1 MSTLYRTTLAMCCLA
16 SLLPLGA
23 LAADAEQPPVTN
35 EAPAA
40 PAPRPPLLERS
51 QEDAQ
56 ALERL
61 VPKAEQQTLQGGA
74 DSFLALW
81 KPANDSD
88 PQGAVI
94 IVPGAGETA
103 DWPNAV
109 GPLRRKFP
117 DVGWH
122 SLSISLPDLLADSP
136 QARVEAKPA
145 AKPAPEQGESAPAK
159 DLPADANANVAQATA
174 ADADTAESTDA
185 AQASEQTDPADAA
198 RIFARLDA
206 AVAFAQ
212 QHNARSI
219 VLIGHGSGAYWA
231 ARYLSEQQPPQV
243 QKLVLV
249 AAQTPGKPG
258 SHLESA
264 HCRHLLR
271 HPQRRPQRGRAAPA
285 GQQAAEG
292 QPVPAVVADC
302 RAGEQ
307 GSGTRAAVP
316 PGAGVD
322 ESVGADLSAMQATR
336 CMAPAVPVI
345 AAEAAPMYGLAHTV

>member
-23 LAADAEQPPVTN
+23 LAADAAKPEAAT
-35 EAPAA
+35 EAPSAE
-40 PAPRPPLLERS
+40 APRPPLLERS

-61 VPKAEQQTLQGGA
+61 VPKAEQQTLQAGA

-81 KPANDSD
+81 KPANVAD

-94 IVPGAGETA
+94 IVPGAGENA

-117 DVGWH
+117 DIGWH
-122 SLSISLPDLLADSP
+122 SLSVSLPDLLADAP

-145 AKPAPEQGESAPAK
+145 PVPEQKTGESAPAK
-159 DLPADANANVAQATA
+159 DTPADANANVAQATA

-185 AQASEQTDPADAA
+185 VQASEQNDVADAE

-206 AVAFAQ
+206 AVAYAQ
-212 QHNARSI
+212 QHNSRSI

-231 ARYLSEQQPPQV
+231 ARYLSEKQPPQV
-243 QKLVLV
+243 QKLVIV
-249 AAQTPGKPG
+249 AAQTPARVE
-258 SHLESA
+258 HDLESLTPTLKVPTA
-264 HCRHLLR
+264 DLYYATRTGDR
-271 HPQRRPQRGRAAPA
+271 NAAAQRLQASKRQKDSQYKQLSLIAMPA
-285 GQQAAEG
+285 NK
-292 QPVPAVVADC
+292 D
-302 RAGEQ
+302 GEQ
-307 GSGTRAAVP
+307 EQLFRRVRGWMSP
-316 PGAGVD
+316 
-322 ESVGADLSAMQATR
+322 QQ
-336 CMAPAVPVI
+336 
-345 AAEAAPMYGLAHTV
+345 

>member
-16 SLLPLGA
+16 SFLPFGA
-23 LAADAEQPPVTN
+23 LAADAEQPPAASET
-35 EAPAA
+35 PAA

-56 ALERL
+56 ALARL

-109 GPLRRKFP
+109 GPLRQKFP

-136 QARVEAKPA
+136 QARVE

-185 AQASEQTDPADAA
+185 EQASEQTDPADAA

-231 ARYLSEQQPPQV
+231 ARYLSETQPPQV
-243 QKLVLV
+243 QKLVMV
-249 AAQTPGKPG
+249 AAQTPARVE
-258 SHLESA
+258 HDLES
-264 HCRHLLR
+264 LVPTLR
-271 HPQRRPQRGRAAPA
+271 VPTADIYYATRSADRSAAAQRLQASKRQKDSQYRQLSLIAMPGNK
-285 GQQAAEG
+285 AAE
-292 QPVPAVVADC
+292 Q
-302 RAGEQ
+302 EQ
-307 GSGTRAAVP
+307 MFRRVRGWMS
-316 PGAGVD
+316 
-322 ESVGADLSAMQATR
+322 L
-336 CMAPAVPVI
+336 
-345 AAEAAPMYGLAHTV
+345 

>member
-16 SLLPLGA
+16 SILPLGA
-23 LAADAEQPPVTN
+23 LAADAEKPSTTT

-40 PAPRPPLLERS
+40 QAQRPPLLERS

-61 VPKAEQQTLQGGA
+61 VPKAEQQTLQAGA

-109 GPLRRKFP
+109 GPLRQKFP
-117 DVGWH
+117 DIGWH

-145 AKPAPEQGESAPAK
+145 AEPEQDKGESAPAK
-159 DLPADANANVAQATA
+159 DVPADANANVAQATA

-185 AQASEQTDPADAA
+185 KQASEQTDPADAE
-198 RIFARLDA
+198 RVFARLDA

-231 ARYLSEQQPPQV
+231 ARYLSEKQPPQV
-243 QKLVLV
+243 QKLVMV
-249 AAQTPGKPG
+249 AAQTPARVEHDLTSLAPTLRVPTADIYYATRSGDRNAAAQRLQASKRQKDSQYRQLSLIGMPG
-258 SHLESA
+258 NK
-264 HCRHLLR
+264 
-271 HPQRRPQRGRAAPA
+271 
-285 GQQAAEG
+285 AAE
-292 QPVPAVVADC
+292 Q
-302 RAGEQ
+302 EQ
-307 GSGTRAAVP
+307 LFRRVRGWMS
-316 PGAGVD
+316 
-322 ESVGADLSAMQATR
+322 L
-336 CMAPAVPVI
+336 
-345 AAEAAPMYGLAHTV
+345 

>member
-23 LAADAEQPPVTN
+23 LAADAETPPAAN
-35 EAPAA
+35 AAPAA
-40 PAPRPPLLERS
+40 ETPRPPLLERS
-51 QEDAQ
+51 QEDAL

-61 VPKAEQQTLQGGA
+61 VPKAEQQTLQAGA

-94 IVPGAGETA
+94 IVPGAGENA

-109 GPLRRKFP
+109 GPLRQKFP

-136 QARVEAKPA
+136 QARVEAKPKA
-145 AKPAPEQGESAPAK
+145 AMDQAQGERAPVK
-159 DLPADANANVAQATA
+159 DVPADANANVAQATA
-174 ADADTAESTDA
+174 ADADTAESTDDEL
-185 AQASEQTDPADAA
+185 ASEQSDPADAE

-212 QHNARSI
+212 QRNARSI

-231 ARYLSEQQPPQV
+231 ARYLSEKQPPQV
-243 QKLVLV
+243 HKLVMV
-249 AAQTPGKPG
+249 AAQTPARVE
-258 SHLESA
+258 HDLESLA
-264 HCRHLLR
+264 PTLKVPTADIYYATRSADRSAAALR
-271 HPQRRPQRGRAAPA
+271 LQASKRQKDSQYRQLSLIAMPGN
-285 GQQAAEG
+285 QAAE
-292 QPVPAVVADC
+292 Q
-302 RAGEQ
+302 EQ
-307 GSGTRAAVP
+307 LFRRVRGWMNPQG
-316 PGAGVD
+316 
-322 ESVGADLSAMQATR
+322 
-336 CMAPAVPVI
+336 
-345 AAEAAPMYGLAHTV
+345 

>member
-16 SLLPLGA
+16 SILPLGA
-23 LAADAEQPPVTN
+23 LAADAEKPSTTT

-40 PAPRPPLLERS
+40 QAQRPPLLERS

-61 VPKAEQQTLQGGA
+61 VPKAEQQTLQAGA

-109 GPLRRKFP
+109 GPLRQKFP
-117 DVGWH
+117 DIGWH

-136 QARVEAKPA
+136 QARVEARPA
-145 AKPAPEQGESAPAK
+145 AEPEQDKGESAPAK
-159 DLPADANANVAQATA
+159 DVPADANANVAQATA

-185 AQASEQTDPADAA
+185 KQASEQTDPADAE
-198 RIFARLDA
+198 RVFARLDA

-231 ARYLSEQQPPQV
+231 ARYLSEKQPPQV
-243 QKLVLV
+243 QKLVML
-249 AAQTPGKPG
+249 AAQTPARVEHDLTSLAPTLRVPTADIYYATRSGDRNAAAQRLQASKRQKDSQYRQLSLIGMPG
-258 SHLESA
+258 NK
-264 HCRHLLR
+264 
-271 HPQRRPQRGRAAPA
+271 
-285 GQQAAEG
+285 AAE
-292 QPVPAVVADC
+292 Q
-302 RAGEQ
+302 EQ
-307 GSGTRAAVP
+307 LFRRVRGWMS
-316 PGAGVD
+316 
-322 ESVGADLSAMQATR
+322 L
-336 CMAPAVPVI
+336 
-345 AAEAAPMYGLAHTV
+345 

>member
-23 LAADAEQPPVTN
+23 LAADATKPEAAA

-61 VPKAEQQTLQGGA
+61 VPRAEQQTLQAGA

-81 KPANDSD
+81 KPANASD

-94 IVPGAGETA
+94 IVPGAGENA
-103 DWPNAV
+103 DWPNVV

-122 SLSISLPDLLADSP
+122 SLSVSLPDLLADAP

-145 AKPAPEQGESAPAK
+145 AEPEKKAGESAPAK
-159 DLPADANANVAQATA
+159 DTPADANANVAQATA

-185 AQASEQTDPADAA
+185 EQAGEQNDAADAE

-206 AVAFAQ
+206 AVAYAQ
-212 QHNARSI
+212 QHNSRSI

-231 ARYLSEQQPPQV
+231 ARYLSEKQPPQV
-243 QKLVLV
+243 QKLVMV
-249 AAQTPGKPG
+249 AAQTPARVEHG
-258 SHLESA
+258 LESLTPTLKVPTA
-264 HCRHLLR
+264 DLYFATRTGDR
-271 HPQRRPQRGRAAPA
+271 NAAAQRLQASKRQKDSQYKQLSLIAMPA
-285 GQQAAEG
+285 NK
-292 QPVPAVVADC
+292 
-302 RAGEQ
+302 AGEQ
-307 GSGTRAAVP
+307 EQLFRRVRGWMSP
-316 PGAGVD
+316 
-322 ESVGADLSAMQATR
+322 QQ
-336 CMAPAVPVI
+336 
-345 AAEAAPMYGLAHTV
+345 

>member
-16 SLLPLGA
+16 SFLPFGA
-23 LAADAEQPPVTN
+23 LAADAEQPPAAS
-35 EAPAA
+35 EAPAT

-109 GPLRRKFP
+109 GPLRQKFP

-122 SLSISLPDLLADSP
+122 SLSISLPDLVADSP

-185 AQASEQTDPADAA
+185 EQASEQTDPADAA

-231 ARYLSEQQPPQV
+231 ARYLSETQPPQV
-243 QKLVLV
+243 QKLVMV
-249 AAQTPGKPG
+249 AAQTPARVE
-258 SHLESA
+258 HDLESLVPTLKVPTA
-264 HCRHLLR
+264 DIYYATRSGDR
-271 HPQRRPQRGRAAPA
+271 SAAAQRLQASKRQKDSQYRQLSLIAMPGNK
-285 GQQAAEG
+285 AAE
-292 QPVPAVVADC
+292 Q
-302 RAGEQ
+302 EQ
-307 GSGTRAAVP
+307 LFRRVRGWMS
-316 PGAGVD
+316 
-322 ESVGADLSAMQATR
+322 L
-336 CMAPAVPVI
+336 
-345 AAEAAPMYGLAHTV
+345 

>member
-23 LAADAEQPPVTN
+23 LAADAETPPAAN
-35 EAPAA
+35 AAPAA
-40 PAPRPPLLERS
+40 ETPRPPLLERS
-51 QEDAQ
+51 QEDAL

-61 VPKAEQQTLQGGA
+61 VPKAEQQTLQAGA

-94 IVPGAGETA
+94 IVPGAGENA

-109 GPLRRKFP
+109 GPLRQKFP

-136 QARVEAKPA
+136 QARVEAKPKA
-145 AKPAPEQGESAPAK
+145 ATDQAQGERAPVK
-159 DLPADANANVAQATA
+159 DVPADANANVAQATA

-185 AQASEQTDPADAA
+185 ELASEQSDPADAE

-212 QHNARSI
+212 QRNARSI

-231 ARYLSEQQPPQV
+231 ARYLSEKQPPQV
-243 QKLVLV
+243 HKLVMV
-249 AAQTPGKPG
+249 AAQTPARVE
-258 SHLESA
+258 HDLESLA
-264 HCRHLLR
+264 PTLKVPTADIYYATRSADRSAAALR
-271 HPQRRPQRGRAAPA
+271 LQASKRQKESQYRQLSLIAMPGN
-285 GQQAAEG
+285 QAAE
-292 QPVPAVVADC
+292 Q
-302 RAGEQ
+302 EQ
-307 GSGTRAAVP
+307 LFRRVRGWMNPQG
-316 PGAGVD
+316 
-322 ESVGADLSAMQATR
+322 
-336 CMAPAVPVI
+336 
-345 AAEAAPMYGLAHTV
+345 

>member
-16 SLLPLGA
+16 SLLPLGTQ
-23 LAADAEQPPVTN
+23 AADAEKPEAAA

-61 VPKAEQQTLQGGA
+61 VPKAEQQTLQAGNE
-74 DSFLALW
+74 SFLALW

-88 PQGAVI
+88 PQGAVV

-122 SLSISLPDLLADSP
+122 SLSVSLPDLLADSP
-136 QARVEAKPA
+136 QARVDAKPA
-145 AKPAPEQGESAPAK
+145 EEPAKEKGESAPAK
-159 DLPADANANVAQATA
+159 DTPADANANVAQATA
-174 ADADTAESTDA
+174 ADADAAESTDA
-185 AQASEQTDPADAA
+185 VQASEQKDEADAE

-206 AVAFAQ
+206 AVAYAQ
-212 QHNARSI
+212 QHNSRSI

-231 ARYLSEQQPPQV
+231 ARYMSEKQPPQV
-243 QKLVLV
+243 QKLVMV
-249 AAQTPGKPG
+249 AAQTPARVE
-258 SHLESA
+258 HDLES
-264 HCRHLLR
+264 L
-271 HPQRRPQRGRAAPA
+271 APTLK
-285 GQQAAEG
+285 
-292 QPVPAVVADC
+292 VPTADLYYV
-302 RAGEQ
+302 
-307 GSGTRAAVP
+307 TRAADRNAAQQRLQASKRLKDSQYKQLSLMAI
-316 PGAGVD
+316 AGNKD
-322 ESVGADLSAMQATR
+322 
-336 CMAPAVPVI
+336 
-345 AAEAAPMYGLAHTV
+345 AEQEQLFRRVRGWMSPQE

>member
-23 LAADAEQPPVTN
+23 LAADAAKPEAAT
-35 EAPAA
+35 EAPSAE
-40 PAPRPPLLERS
+40 APRPPLLERS

-61 VPKAEQQTLQGGA
+61 VPKAEQQTLQAGA

-81 KPANDSD
+81 KPANVAD

-94 IVPGAGETA
+94 IVPGAGENA

-117 DVGWH
+117 DIGWH
-122 SLSISLPDLLADSP
+122 SLSVSLPDLLADAP

-145 AKPAPEQGESAPAK
+145 PVPEQKTGESAPAK
-159 DLPADANANVAQATA
+159 DTPADANANVAQATA

-185 AQASEQTDPADAA
+185 VQASEQNDVADAE

-212 QHNARSI
+212 QHNSRSI

-231 ARYLSEQQPPQV
+231 ARYLSEKQPPQV
-243 QKLVLV
+243 QKLVMV
-249 AAQTPGKPG
+249 AAQTPARVE
-258 SHLESA
+258 HDLESLTPTLKVPTA
-264 HCRHLLR
+264 DLYYATRTGDR
-271 HPQRRPQRGRAAPA
+271 NAAAQRLQASKRQKDSQYKQLSLIAMPA
-285 GQQAAEG
+285 NK
-292 QPVPAVVADC
+292 D
-302 RAGEQ
+302 GEQ
-307 GSGTRAAVP
+307 EQLFRRVRGWMSP
-316 PGAGVD
+316 
-322 ESVGADLSAMQATR
+322 QQ
-336 CMAPAVPVI
+336 
-345 AAEAAPMYGLAHTV
+345 

>member
-23 LAADAEQPPVTN
+23 LAADAETPPAAN
-35 EAPAA
+35 AAPAA
-40 PAPRPPLLERS
+40 ETPRPPLLERS
-51 QEDAQ
+51 QEDAL

-61 VPKAEQQTLQGGA
+61 VPKAEQQRLQAGA

-94 IVPGAGETA
+94 IVPGAGENA

-109 GPLRRKFP
+109 GPLRQKFP

-136 QARVEAKPA
+136 QARVEAKPKA
-145 AKPAPEQGESAPAK
+145 AMDQAQGERAPVK
-159 DLPADANANVAQATA
+159 DVPADANANVAQATA

-185 AQASEQTDPADAA
+185 ELASEQSDPADAE

-212 QHNARSI
+212 QRNARSI

-231 ARYLSEQQPPQV
+231 ARYLSEKQPPQV
-243 QKLVLV
+243 HKLVMV
-249 AAQTPGKPG
+249 AAQTPARVE
-258 SHLESA
+258 HDLESLA
-264 HCRHLLR
+264 PTLKVPTADIYYATRSADRSAAALR
-271 HPQRRPQRGRAAPA
+271 LQASKRQKDSQYRQLSLIAMPGN
-285 GQQAAEG
+285 QAAE
-292 QPVPAVVADC
+292 Q
-302 RAGEQ
+302 EQ
-307 GSGTRAAVP
+307 LFRRVRGWMNPQG
-316 PGAGVD
+316 
-322 ESVGADLSAMQATR
+322 
-336 CMAPAVPVI
+336 
-345 AAEAAPMYGLAHTV
+345 